1 MGGCA
6 ARERPTVRHVIRR
19 VSSSE
24 FIKPKVRENLESYY
38 LFWLDNTARSPEFME
53 APDELRVVINHVEI
67 FESNEE
73 CVRRFEKIK
82 QGKIFLIANLTQA
95 LLLLP
100 RIHDHQELYSIYM
113 YPDRNN
119 IDMNEITYNF
129 NKVRG
134 IHDSFATA
142 KRYLEDDVKMHT
154 DLDEPMIMN
163 FNEDDNESESQK
175 RFNLF
180 LKVVNTKANNVYDNQ
195 TQEHLVDTYEE
206 YYKGND
212 SETNFIDEFSRL
224 YKPEDAIAWYMRG
237 SCLHRLLTHAFNEQ
251 NMRLLVDMYSFIV
264 DVNRN
269 IKTKSLTQSSK
280 LHVFRGQFLSTEK
293 LTLFK
298 NHINQLV
305 TMHCFLSA
313 QISREDVVNLL
324 DSIDPIDKSFV
335 RIIFEIDASQNCVIV
350 DGSESS
356 TSKTALFMLGSVF
369 KIVDVT
375 ETTVRLSQYTATSDD
390 NFDLVNESSEILKG
404 ILTYLKDGPVQAIQY
419 FQANLIRLSETD
431 LATRSSMHG
440 QLGYLEQQVGHSEIA
455 TQMYEK
461 SMNDRTIQF
470 RVYLFYLDQAAKHY
484 ANVLRDWGK
493 AKAIWLQKLDIQ
505 NALHIEEGK
514 AQTYEN
520 LARAALMTKQ
530 NDKTIEY
537 TSAAIKSLPDDHPH
551 LSYLRQQLEHA
562 KTNVSPETT
571 S

>member
-6 ARERPTVRHVIRR
+6 ARENAPVRHVIRR
-19 VSSSE
+19 VSSNK
-24 FIKPKVRENLESYY
+24 FIEPKDRENLESYY

-53 APDELRVVINHVEI
+53 ASDELRAVINHVEI

-82 QGKIFLIANLTQA
+82 QGKIFLIANLTQG

-100 RIHDHQELYSIYM
+100 IIHHHQELCSIYM
-113 YPDRNN
+113 YPNRDN

-163 FNEDDNESESQK
+163 FNEDDNESESQE

-180 LKVVNTKANNVYDNQ
+180 LKVVNTKADDVYDDR
-195 TQEHLVDTYEE
+195 TQKHVIDTYEE

-224 YKPEDAIAWYMRG
+224 YKAEDAITWYMRG
-237 SCLHRLLTHAFNEQ
+237 SCLHRLLARAFNEQ
-251 NMRLLVDMYSFIV
+251 NMCLLVDMYSFIV

-280 LHVFRGQFLSTEK
+280 LHVFRGQFLSAGK
-293 LTLFK
+293 LSLFK

-313 QISREDVVNLL
+313 QISRDDVVNLL
-324 DSIDPIDKSFV
+324 DSIDPIDKTFV
-335 RIIFEIDASQNCVIV
+335 HIIFEIDASQNCILV
-350 DGSESS
+350 DDSESS

-390 NFDLVNESSEILKG
+390 NFDLANESPEIIKG
-404 ILTYLKDGPVQAIQY
+404 ILTYLKDGPAKAIRY
-419 FQANLIRLSETD
+419 FHKNLLGLSETD
-431 LATRSSMHG
+431 LVARSSIHG

-461 SMNDRTIQF
+461 SMNDRTIEF

-484 ANVLRDWGK
+484 ANVLRDWEK
-493 AKAIWLQKLDIQ
+493 AKVIWLQKLEIQ

-530 NDKTIEY
+530 NDTTIEY
-537 TSAAIKSLPDDHPH
+537 TSAAIKILPDDHPH

-562 KTNVSPETT
+562 KTNVSLETT